1 MFLSLAS
8 LNVSIHH
15 ALEMI
20 LYAIRVGTIAGACV
34 VAPEFDPTNQV
45 IGTFRGLCMSHS
57 SHKSRTPAN
66 GTAIILAVSRA
77 ALGMQYGLAML
88 SRPNSRRRR
97 AFIIMCACHLTAAI
111 IYLGISF
118 LFSDNSN
125 SLAYIAWY
133 IVGYFETTMIFAV
146 SRIYGDHGVPISALA
161 DRMTTITLLV
171 LGASIIIIAEHV
183 STVVKNVYS
192 WSKFVLDPSIK

>member
-20 LYAIRVGTIAGACV
+20 LYAIRVGTIVGACV

-45 IGTFRGLCMSHS
+45 IGTFRGLCMSYS
-57 SHKSRTPAN
+57 SRKSRTPAN

-77 ALGMQYGLAML
+77 VLGMQYGLAML
-88 SRPNSRRRR
+88 NRPKSSWR

-146 SRIYGDHGVPISALA
+146 SRIYRDHGVPISALA

-171 LGASIIIIAEHV
+171 LGTSIIIIAEHV

-192 WSKFVLDPSIK
+192 WSKFVLNPSIK